1 VKVGLVLDPCFRRHR
16 AENLFHPECP
26 GRVVAI
32 DRALRARHLLR
43 HLVRRPVRPATR
55 AELARVHAEPYL
67 AYLEQHVPGR
77 YGTLAPMTYH
87 GPESWDVAT
96 RAAGAVVD
104 LALDVARGQ
113 DGLQA
118 GFAAVRP
125 PGHHAERERALGFC
139 LLNHVAIAAAALLEA
154 GLGPV
159 AVLDLDYHHG
169 NGTQQ
174 AFWDHPDVLFLS
186 LHRRNRFPGTGR
198 VEEVGGD
205 GAAGTVVNVP
215 LGAGA
220 GDADLAAVFERVFVP
235 ILTEY
240 RPRALLVS
248 AGFDAHQ
255 DDPLGDLAVTHQGFA
270 ALARGLARLSADLVR
285 TQPGLGALVGVL
297 EGGYHV
303 DACAVS
309 VSRWVEAWLHE
320 PGPWPAHTE
329 TGSGS
334 APLAAG
340 SGSAPLAAGSG
351 SAQPGSGSG
360 PAQPGSGSGSAPPSS
375 PVPSVGPSADTE
387 AVIAT
392 VCEVHRGHWDLP

>member
-1 VKVGLVLDPCFRRHR
+1 VKVGLVLDDCFRRHR

-67 AYLEQHVPGR
+67 THLEQHVPGR
-77 YGTLAPMTYH
+77 YGTLGRMTYH

-104 LALDVARGQ
+104 LALDVARGR

-139 LLNHVAIAAAALLEA
+139 LLNHVAIAAAALLHA

-186 LHRRNRFPGTGR
+186 LHRRNRFPGTGHA
-198 VEEVGGD
+198 EEVGGE

-220 GDADLAAVFERVFVP
+220 SDADLAAVFERVFVP
-235 ILTEY
+235 ILLAY
-240 RPRALLVS
+240 RPRALLIS
-248 AGFDAHQ
+248 AGFDAHR

-270 ALARGLARLSADLVR
+270 ALARGLARLSADLGR
-285 TQPGLGALVGVL
+285 SQPGLGALVGVL

-303 DACAVS
+303 DACAIS
-309 VSRWVEAWLHE
+309 VAKWVETWLHE
-320 PGPWPAHTE
+320 PGPWPAHAE
-329 TGSGS
+329 TG
-334 APLAAG
+334 PLSPPSAAG
-340 SGSAPLAAGSG
+340 SGSAPAAAGSASATPG
-351 SAQPGSGSG
+351 SASVAAP
-360 PAQPGSGSGSAPPSS
+360 SAS
-375 PVPSVGPSADTE
+375 PVPGAGPSADTE
-387 AVIAT
+387 AIIAT
-392 VCEVHRGHWDLP
+392 VREVHRRYWELP